1 MFSEFAWIIL
11 LTLLP
16 TLELRASIPYG
27 VLSTNLHWSV
37 VFLVAVITN
46 MILGAVVFTIIDKTL
61 HMFIKYPWFKKPY
74 EWYHKRVQKKIEK
87 KVEKYGELGVALFIG
102 VPLPGSGSY
111 SGALASHLLG
121 LNFRQFFIA
130 NMIGVLIAGVIVLV
144 VSLTGGEAWSMFIK
158 V

>member
-1 MFSEFAWIIL
+1 MVSNITWIIA

-27 VLSTNLHWSV
+27 IFSTDLHWSV
-37 VFLVAVITN
+37 VFLIAVITN
-46 MILGAVVFTIIDKTL
+46 MVLGAMVYTIIDKTL
-61 HMFIKYPWFKKPY
+61 HIFIKYSWFNKPY
-74 EWYHKRVQKKIEK
+74 TWYHKKVQNKIEK
-87 KVEKYGELGVALFIG
+87 NVEKYGELGVALFIG

-111 SGALASHLLG
+111 SGALAAHLLG

-130 NMIGVLIAGVIVLV
+130 NLIGVLIAGVAVTTICLFG
-144 VSLTGGEAWSMFIK
+144 TEAFQMFIK